1 MVFLISYQTFDG
13 FHPSYCMLDAL
24 ATVND
29 HRSSKKFVWCAQK
42 KGGGIPDW
50 CCCAS
55 LSQIKLAKL
64 IDFKFY

>member
-13 FHPSYCMLDAL
+13 FHPSHCMLDAL
-24 ATVND
+24 ATKNE
-29 HRSSKKFVWCAQK
+29 HQSSEKFVWCAQK
-42 KGGGIPDW
+42 KGGGIPDC

-55 LSQIKLAKL
+55 SSQIKLAKL